1 MYSHVDSVQGMAAD
15 AAMDTTCPSPELGDS
30 RKRPLDDGTLDDG
43 TSKRSHF
50 STNGKFPDA
59 GSAKMIPSTFLH
71 HSLSAAPPPPPMI
84 DFTTGRREQA
94 SERTA
99 RIVDV

>member
-50 STNGKFPDA
+50 STNGKLSPTDIPD
-59 GSAKMIPSTFLH
+59 IPVPTIPDTPIPTTR
-71 HSLSAAPPPPPMI
+71 AAHP
-84 DFTTGRREQA
+84 T
-94 SERTA
+94 S
-99 RIVDV
+99 